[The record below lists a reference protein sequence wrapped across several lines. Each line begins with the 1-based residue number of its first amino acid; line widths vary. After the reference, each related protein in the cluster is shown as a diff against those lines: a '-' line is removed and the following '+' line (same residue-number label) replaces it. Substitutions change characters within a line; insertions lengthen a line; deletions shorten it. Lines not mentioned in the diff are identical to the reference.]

1 MVTRTPFRIPVVVA
15 LAGLLFA
22 ATPVQAREI
31 VLCTMNWEPYY
42 GKDMPR
48 GGFFTELVRTAFER
62 AGHSVTVEFMP
73 WPRAMLEVKQGDRD
87 VLLGAYWSKERAE
100 TYIASDS
107 IYTDRTGL
115 VAHESLGVQ
124 EFDSLRELTDYTIGV
139 GRGFAVSDEFDDA
152 DYLDKDFEETQ
163 ILNLRKLFADRVDMV
178 AGSFV
183 SIRYFA
189 NKEDM
194 DVSALEFLE
203 PPLQEQSLHIMV
215 SRSIPDSEELLADFH
230 EGLEA
235 IREDGTYERI
245 LEEMGFR

>member
-1 MVTRTPFRIPVVVA
+1 MITTYRYRILLPLVLV
-15 LAGLLFA
+15 GMLFA
-22 ATPVQAREI
+22 ASPVQARTV

-62 AGHSVTVEFMP
+62 AGHTVEVQFMP
-73 WPRAMLEVKQGDRD
+73 WPRAMREVQQGDRD
-87 VLLGAYWSKERAE
+87 VLLGAYWSEERAQ
-100 TYIASDS
+100 TYLASDS

-115 VAHESLGVQ
+115 VAHESLGMEQ
-124 EFDSLRELTDYTIGV
+124 FDSLRGLTDYTIAV
-139 GRGFAVSDEFDDA
+139 GRGFAVSEEFDKA
-152 DYLDKDFEETQ
+152 DYLDKEFEETQ
-163 ILNLRKLFADRVDMV
+163 VLNLRKLFADRVDMV

-194 DVSALEFLE
+194 DVSSLEFLE
-203 PPLQEQSLHIMV
+203 PALQEQSLHIMI
-215 SRSIPDSEELLADFH
+215 SRAVPDREELLADFH
-230 EGLEA
+230 EGLED
-235 IREDGTYERI
+235 IREDGTYARI